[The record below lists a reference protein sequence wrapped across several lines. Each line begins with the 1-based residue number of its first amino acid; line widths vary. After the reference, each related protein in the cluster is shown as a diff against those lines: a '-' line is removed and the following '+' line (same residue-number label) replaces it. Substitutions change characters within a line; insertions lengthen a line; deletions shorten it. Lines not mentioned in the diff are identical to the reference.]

1 MLVQVDEKRVHVS
14 KDHVSIYQHQRQ
26 PRQLPVVVG
35 DCLLTS
41 RALLLLFQLIK
52 QRSSESVHSPDEES
66 DSEPS
71 AATLRV
77 RGRRQALVDSKV
89 RLQVLIL
96 CVVLSSRT
104 SSTRI
109 TVVTRI
115 F

>member
-1 MLVQVDEKRVHVS
+1 MLVQVDEKRVS
-14 KDHVSIYQHQRQ
+14 KNHASIYPHQRQ